1 MPKCAFSAR
10 LYNFYYTVD
19 YKAEKITPYNDTESK
34 TGQVR
39 QMFDSIAPAYDFMN
53 RAMTMGI
60 DKWWRRKAVK
70 MVGKYN
76 PAQILDVAT
85 GTGDFAIQMYKT
97 LQPSNGIVG
106 IDLSRQ
112 MLDVAVAK
120 VGKAGMARH
129 FDFKEGDCMALDFAD
144 GTFDAV
150 TVAFGVRNFEHLEQG
165 YAEMYRVLRHGGVLC
180 VLELSTPT
188 NRFIKSLY
196 DLYTRTLIPMV
207 GRMVSHDRRAYSY
220 LPESI
225 AAVPQGDEMC
235 EIMRRVGF
243 KGCRYVR
250 MTFGTCTIYMGEK

>member
-1 MPKCAFSAR
+1 M
-10 LYNFYYTVD
+10 D
-19 YKAEKITPYNDTESK
+19 YEAEKINPYNDTESK

-53 RAMTMGI
+53 RAMTLGI

-85 GTGDFAIQMYKT
+85 GTGDFAIQMYKA

-120 VGKAGMARH
+120 VGKAGMAGH

-250 MTFGTCTIYMGEK
+250 MTFGTCTIYMGER

>member
-1 MPKCAFSAR
+1 M
-10 LYNFYYTVD
+10 D
-19 YKAEKITPYNDTESK
+19 YKAEKITPYGSEESK

-60 DKWWRRKAVK
+60 DKLWRRKAVK
-70 MVGKYN
+70 MVGKYS
-76 PAQILDVAT
+76 PTKILDVAT
-85 GTGDFAIQMYKT
+85 GTGDFAMQLWRT
-97 LQPSNGIVG
+97 LHPANGVTG

-120 VGKAGMARH
+120 VEKAGIAGN
-129 FDFKEGDCMALDFAD
+129 FTFNEGDCMALKFAD
-144 GTFDAV
+144 GQFDAV

-165 YAEMYRVLRHGGVLC
+165 YAEMYRVLRPGGVLC
-180 VLELSTPT
+180 VLELSTPV
-188 NRFIKSLY
+188 NPAIKCLY
-196 DLYTRTLIPMV
+196 DIYTRTLIPFV
-207 GRMVSHDRRAYSY
+207 GRMISHDSRAYSY

-235 EIMRRVGF
+235 GIMRRAGF
-243 KGCRYVR
+243 RNCSFRR

>member
-19 YKAEKITPYNDTESK
+19 YKAEKITPYNDTENK

-120 VGKAGMARH
+120 VGKAGMAGH

-207 GRMVSHDRRAYSY
+207 GRLVSHDRRAYSY

>member
-1 MPKCAFSAR
+1 
-10 LYNFYYTVD
+10 
-19 YKAEKITPYNDTESK
+19 
-34 TGQVR
+34 
-39 QMFDSIAPAYDFMN
+39 MFDSIAPAYDFMN

-120 VGKAGMARH
+120 VGKAGMAGH

-235 EIMRRVGF
+235 EIMCRVGF